1 MPFNVHAVML
11 AAGLIVASLVTGAT
25 AASAIS
31 LTKTFTNV
39 AFVTTAPDFDEAATA
54 RGWCIGKGYAIAS
67 NFQSPHVKSLGP
79 AGFRVYYPS
88 ISCLRGIQ

>member
-1 MPFNVHAVML
+1 LRLRSSP
-11 AAGLIVASLVTGAT
+11 
-25 AASAIS
+25 ASAIS

-39 AFVTTAPDFDEAATA
+39 AFVTSTPDFDEAATA
-54 RGWCIGKGYAIAS
+54 RGWCIGKGHAIVS

-88 ISCLRGIQ
+88 INCMRGIQ